1 MSTVLNLLSEESTKF
16 LTSVGSWRSSSLNAL
31 SITRGKIRT
40 ESNSSSLRIYVS
52 SGTTASAIASTE
64 QFPDA
69 YHDWP
74 MRAFA
79 WVNCDKSKDVTIY
92 FTYVSGG
99 ASTTVSSTT
108 SVIADNWTLLSVQQD
123 LVPHD
128 ATDLIVRVIASGLTV
143 GDSLYVSRPA
153 VMSPWAAAQSIAGGE
168 IWLRLPQ
175 YLQSTDKNQTD
186 PDVPLFRFIE
196 TLFDTANNIDLTW
209 QNFRWI
215 PPEDNDGSI
224 KESGLVS
231 PNASLPPALVWMAQV
246 IGSNLLDP
254 TASYTP
260 WIFLDNDNNP
270 GTSITWAQWIAA
282 IDAKDGSVDGVATW
296 DEIQNY
302 SPAVFDLTSSFTEQV
317 NGAFYGYKAG
327 TTASIIAAAKTVNN
341 VNTVTVTPF
350 DVVSDPFHI
359 RVSILSSEGGNAI
372 DVARALVDTTPA
384 GYQITVASV

>member
-1 MSTVLNLLSEESTKF
+1 
-16 LTSVGSWRSSSLNAL
+16 
-31 SITRGKIRT
+31 
-40 ESNSSSLRIYVS
+40 
-52 SGTTASAIASTE
+52 
-64 QFPDA
+64 
-69 YHDWP
+69 

-79 WVNCDKSKDVTIY
+79 WVDCDKSKDVTIY

-128 ATDLIVRVIASGLTV
+128 ATDLIVRVVASGLSV

-270 GTSITWAQWIAA
+270 GTPITWAQWIAA
-282 IDAKDGSVDGVATW
+282 IDAKDGSVDGIATW

-327 TTASIIAAAKTVNN
+327 TTASIIAAAKTVDN

-350 DVVSDPFHI
+350 NVTSDPFHI
-359 RVSILSSEGGNAI
+359 KVSILSSEGGSDV

-384 GYQITVASV
+384 GFQITVASV

>member
-1 MSTVLNLLSEESTKF
+1 MSTVLNLLSEDSTKF
-16 LTSVGSWRSSSLNAL
+16 LTTVGSWRSDLNTL
-31 SITRGKIRT
+31 SITRTKIRD

-52 SGTTASAIASTE
+52 SGTTASALALTE

-92 FTYVSGG
+92 LTYVAGG
-99 ASTTVSSTT
+99 ASTTVSATT
-108 SVIADNWTLLSVQQD
+108 SVIADNWTLLSVEQD

-128 ATDLIVRVIASGLTV
+128 ASSLIIRVVASGLSA
-143 GDSLYVSRPA
+143 GDSLYLSRPA
-153 VMSPWAAAQSIAGGE
+153 VMSPWAAAQSVAAGE

-196 TLFDTANNIDLTW
+196 TLFDIANSVDLTW
-209 QNFRWI
+209 QDFRWI
-215 PPEDNDGSI
+215 PPESNDGSI

-231 PNASLPPALVWMAQV
+231 PNVSLPPALVWMAQV
-246 IGSNLLDP
+246 IGSTLLDP

-260 WIFLDNDNNP
+260 WLFLDNDNNP
-270 GTSITWAQWIAA
+270 STPITWAQWVSA
-282 IDAKDGSVDGVATW
+282 IDAKDGSVDGVVTW
-296 DEIQNY
+296 DEIQDY
-302 SPAVFDLTSSFTEQV
+302 SPATLDLTLSFREQV

-327 TTASIIAAAKTVNN
+327 TTASIIAAAKTVDN
-341 VNTVTVTPF
+341 VNTVTVSPF
-350 DVVSDPFHI
+350 DVASDPFHI
-359 RVSILSSEGGNAI
+359 KVQILSSEGGSAV

-384 GYQITVASV
+384 GFQVTVTSV